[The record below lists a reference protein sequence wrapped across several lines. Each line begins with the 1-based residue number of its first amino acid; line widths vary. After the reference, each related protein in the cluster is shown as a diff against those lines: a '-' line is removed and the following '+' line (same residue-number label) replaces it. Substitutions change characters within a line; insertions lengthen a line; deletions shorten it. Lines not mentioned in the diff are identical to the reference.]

1 MTRFSDEL
9 RIIPRTAWGIA
20 VLAYVCF
27 TTVLLQVGIPNDRKL
42 SHWPSEWQLLF
53 GAGIPLVLFVYI
65 LLIGYVNGDAR
76 RRGMRYVL
84 WTFLAALISNGIG
97 IILYFVLR
105 EPLLVSFGKCG
116 APGRANFTFCP
127 KCGAELSPACPQCRR
142 PVARVWPNSAPPSPL
157 TGLPHKTPHA

>member
-9 RIIPRTAWGIA
+9 RIIPRTAWLIA
-20 VLAYVCF
+20 VLVYAGMAAF
-27 TTVLLQVGIPNDRKL
+27 LFAVLIPNGQHVK
-42 SHWPSEWQLLF
+42 HWPEWSQLLF
-53 GAGIPLVLFVYI
+53 SAGIPLILFVYI

-84 WTFLAALISNGIG
+84 WTFLASLISNGIG

-105 EPLLVSFGKCG
+105 EPLLVSCGQCG
-116 APGRANFTFCP
+116 ALGRANFTFCP

-142 PVARVWPNSAPPSPL
+142 PVERGWTNCAHCGAKTSAAAKSV
-157 TGLPHKTPHA
+157 

>member
-1 MTRFSDEL
+1 MSRFSDEL
-9 RIIPRTAWGIA
+9 RIIPRTAWAIA
-20 VLAYVCF
+20 VLAYACL
-27 TTVLLQVGIPNDRKL
+27 TTVLLQVAIPNDRKL

-53 GAGIPLVLFVYI
+53 GAGIPLILFVYI

-105 EPLLVSFGKCG
+105 EPLLVSCGKCG
-116 APGRANFTFCP
+116 AAGKANFTFCP

-142 PVARVWPNSAPPSPL
+142 PVERGWTNCAHCGAK
-157 TGLPHKTPHA
+157 TGLGDKSA

>member
-9 RIIPRTAWGIA
+9 RIIPRPAWVIA
-20 VLAYVCF
+20 ALAYAGLATILF
-27 TTVLLQVGIPNDRKL
+27 AAIPNGQHVKY
-42 SHWPSEWQLLF
+42 WPEWCQ
-53 GAGIPLVLFVYI
+53 VLFVAGVPLTLFVYV

-105 EPLLVSFGKCG
+105 EPLLVSCGKCG
-116 APGRANFTFCP
+116 TPGRANFTFCP

-142 PVARVWPNSAPPSPL
+142 PVERGWTNCAHCGAK
-157 TGLPHKTPHA
+157 TGLGDKTA

>member
-9 RIIPRTAWGIA
+9 RIIPRTAWAIA
-20 VLAYVCF
+20 VLAYAGL
-27 TTVLLQVGIPNDRKL
+27 TTLLLQVAIPSDAKL
-42 SHWPSEWQLLF
+42 SHWPFWCQLLF
-53 GAGIPLVLFVYI
+53 GAGIPLILFAHVV
-65 LLIGYVNGDAR
+65 LIGYVNGDAR

-84 WTFLAALISNGIG
+84 WTFLTALIPNGIG

-105 EPLLVSFGKCG
+105 EPLLVSCGQCG

-142 PVARVWPNSAPPSPL
+142 PVERGWANCAHCGAKTSAAAKSV
-157 TGLPHKTPHA
+157 

>member
-1 MTRFSDEL
+1 MSRFSDEL
-9 RIIPRTAWGIA
+9 RIIPRTAWAIA
-20 VLAYVCF
+20 VLAYVALTAC
-27 TTVLLQVGIPNDRKL
+27 LLQVAIPHDPKL

-53 GAGIPLVLFVYI
+53 GAGIPLILFVYI

-105 EPLLVSFGKCG
+105 EPLLVSCGKCG
-116 APGRANFTFCP
+116 ASGRANFTFCP

-142 PVARVWPNSAPPSPL
+142 PVERGWTNCAHCGAK
-157 TGLPHKTPHA
+157 TGLGGKTA

>member
-1 MTRFSDEL
+1 MSRFSDGL
-9 RIIPRTAWGIA
+9 RIIPRTAWLIA
-20 VLAYVCF
+20 VLAYAGLA
-27 TTVLLQVGIPNDRKL
+27 VLLYAVLIPNGQHVK
-42 SHWPSEWQLLF
+42 HWPEWGQVLYSVC
-53 GAGIPLVLFVYI
+53 IPLILFVYI

-105 EPLLVSFGKCG
+105 EPLLVSCGKCG
-116 APGRANFTFCP
+116 AAGKANFTFCP

-142 PVARVWPNSAPPSPL
+142 PVERGWTNCAHCGAK
-157 TGLPHKTPHA
+157 TGFGDKTA